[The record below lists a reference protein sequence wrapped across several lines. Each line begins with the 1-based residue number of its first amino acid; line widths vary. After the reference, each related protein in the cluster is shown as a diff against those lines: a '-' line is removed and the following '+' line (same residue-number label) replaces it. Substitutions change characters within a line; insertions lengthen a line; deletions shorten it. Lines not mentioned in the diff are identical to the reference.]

1 VDPLR
6 NFGFLLGIL
15 GRKYVQRF
23 EQNARELALTLPQ
36 CKVLVL
42 LEKNQGLNQAKLAE
56 LADIEPMS
64 MVRMLDRM
72 ESNGLLVRRA
82 DPGDRRARCLYLTS
96 KAKPLLDEIWRF
108 SDLTR
113 SEIFLG
119 IGRESRTAL
128 IQLMEKMHDNISCVV
143 GIAPDGSAARTRVRA
158 KASAVHKKSGRRRVR
173 Q

>member
-6 NFGFLLGIL
+6 NFGFLLGEL

-23 EQNARELALTLPQ
+23 EQNARELGLTLPQ
-36 CKVLVL
+36 CKVLVF
-42 LEKNQGLNQAKLAE
+42 LEKNQGMNQAKLAE

-64 MVRMLDRM
+64 MVRILDRM

-82 DPGDRRARCLYLTS
+82 DPGDRRARCLYLTP
-96 KAKPLLDEIWRF
+96 KATPLLDEIWRL

-113 SEIFLG
+113 SEIFFG

-128 IQLMEKMHDNISCVV
+128 LKMMERMHDNITSVV
-143 GIAPDGSAARTRVRA
+143 GIAAAGGAPRRTRPAARPKIPSHRRA
-158 KASAVHKKSGRRRVR
+158 R